1 MKSVVIHSARDLR
14 IEDRP
19 ARDPGAGQ
27 VEIRMAAGGI
37 CGSDLHYYNHGGFG
51 TVRLKEPM

>member
-27 VEIRMAAGGI
+27 VEIRVAAGGSAGLTFI
-37 CGSDLHYYNHGGFG
+37 TTITAASELSG
-51 TVRLKEPM
+51 